1 MVSKEEPRPQVL
13 IVDDDVIF
21 REVARISLEKAGFSI
36 SEAVNGLEGLDA
48 VKRQEPEIV
57 LLDVMMPE
65 MDGYATCRAI
75 RDLPGGDSIP
85 VVMITALEDVES
97 INRAYE
103 AGATD
108 FITKPIEW
116 VILVERVRYMLRAVR
131 LMNERSELEKQ
142 LQQAQK
148 LEAVGTMAS
157 GIAHDFKNL
166 IAAIQGS
173 AELLMLGK
181 DDDDPS
187 YPELNTI
194 FDASQRGVEI
204 VQQMLSLGRKQ
215 ESKKKR
221 IDLNQQVT
229 QIQGLV
235 KSGIAG
241 KFDLIL
247 NLDESLPQVDADS
260 GQIGQVI
267 MNLINNARDAM
278 PDGGKLIIETT
289 SVTLTPE
296 DCKSLPNLVPGAY
309 VCLRVTDT
317 GQGMAKETLEQ
328 IFDPFFTTKRADK
341 GTGLGLSMVYSIIQD
356 HEGLITCKSAL
367 NEGTEFEI
375 FLPAEARPDKVVVK
389 KTAAVTKIG
398 DETVLLVDDMAF
410 IRRFAKR
417 RLELAGYKVLT
428 AEDGIEALELYR
440 EEKDRIGMVLLD
452 LIMPNMGGEECLQE
466 LLQIDPGVKVI
477 VASANEPEETSW
489 EEIEA
494 LTQGYLRKPY
504 LGDDLLNTVRRVL
517 DGE

>member
-1 MVSKEEPRPQVL
+1 MAANKASRPQVL

-21 REVARISLEKAGFSI
+21 REIARISLENAGFSVA
-36 SEAVNGLEGLDA
+36 EAVNGVEGLEA
-48 VKRQEPEIV
+48 VKRQKPEIV

-75 RDLPGGDSIP
+75 RELPDGDSIP

-116 VILVERVRYMLRAVR
+116 IILVERVRYMLRAVR
-131 LMNERSELEKQ
+131 LMNERQQLEKQ

-173 AELLMLGK
+173 TELLMIGK
-181 DDDDPS
+181 SDSDPG
-187 YPELNTI
+187 YTELNMI

-215 ESKKKR
+215 ESKKAR
-221 IDLNQQVT
+221 IDLNQQVN
-229 QIQGLV
+229 QIYSLV
-235 KSGIAG
+235 KSG
-241 KFDLIL
+241 LSREYNVIL
-247 NLDESLPQVDADS
+247 KLAEKLPLVDADS

-278 PDGGKLIIETT
+278 PDGGKLVVQTHR
-289 SVTLTPE
+289 VTLTPAH
-296 DCKSLPNLVPGAY
+296 CKSQPSLVPGDY
-309 VCLRVTDT
+309 VRLSVVDN
-317 GQGMAKETLEQ
+317 GQGMSRETLEH

-341 GTGLGLSMVYSIIQD
+341 GTGLGLAMVYSIVQNHD
-356 HEGLITCKSAL
+356 GLITCKSVPGQ
-367 NEGTEFEI
+367 GTRFDI
-375 FLPAEARPDKVVVK
+375 FLPAIAIPGKTVEHEVAEVVQ
-389 KTAAVTKIG
+389 TG
-398 DETVLLVDDMAF
+398 SETILVVEDMAF
-410 IRRFAKR
+410 IRRFAQR
-417 RLELAGYKVLT
+417 RLEMAGYNVLV
-428 AEDGIEALELYR
+428 AEDGVEALKLYHA
-440 EEKDRIGMVLLD
+440 EKDRIGMVLLD

-466 LLQIDPGVKVI
+466 LIQIDPGVKVVI
-477 VASANEPEETSW
+477 ASANEPGETSY
-489 EEIEA
+489 EQIEA
-494 LTQGYLRKPY
+494 QTRGYLSKPY
-504 LGDDLLNTVRRVL
+504 MGDDLLNMVRKVL
-517 DGE
+517 DGN